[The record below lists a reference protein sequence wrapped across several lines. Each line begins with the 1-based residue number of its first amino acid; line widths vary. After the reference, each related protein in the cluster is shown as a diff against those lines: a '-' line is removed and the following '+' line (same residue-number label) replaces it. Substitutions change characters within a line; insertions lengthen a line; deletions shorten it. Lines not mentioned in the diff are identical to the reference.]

1 VSSDP
6 NADDVYQP
14 TGDNEEQ
21 EDAAPLDLEDAL
33 QEDDYDDV
41 LDKGYSPPERPL
53 GVNRTGTTAEEQRR
67 GESLDEHLAEE
78 VPDVG
83 ADMESA
89 GGPDTGAGAG
99 SGGVGDGIGD
109 GIGDAPG
116 TDGEPL
122 DPEAGG
128 PRSGRLTDPD
138 QGNAMTT
145 DDDLQA
151 ESVGIDGGAATAEEA
166 AVHVVED
173 PQAPPEREV

>member
-1 VSSDP
+1 MSSDP

-41 LDKGYSPPERPL
+41 LDTGYSPPERPL
-53 GVNRTGTTAEEQRR
+53 GVDRTGTTAAEQRR

-83 ADMESA
+83 ADTGA
-89 GGPDTGAGAG
+89 DGGPDTGAA
-99 SGGVGDGIGD
+99 D

-173 PQAPPEREV
+173 PQAPPERDV

>member
-1 VSSDP
+1 MSSDP

-53 GVNRTGTTAEEQRR
+53 GVDRTGTTAAEQRR

-83 ADMESA
+83 ADTGA
-89 GGPDTGAGAG
+89 DGGPDTGAA
-99 SGGVGDGIGD
+99 D

-173 PQAPPEREV
+173 PQAPPERDV